1 VAVKDFADDM
11 LGQVEQVP
19 VFGRAFGGTAHDGI
33 PHCENRGDQI
43 MAIFS
48 GLSSWYLLRL
58 RKTAGLFLFRGYRS
72 RNLQDQDHASAS
84 LQQAV
89 RGWVSTAAWCGAATS
104 TKPVFFTLGHDQ
116 LPPIP

>member
-19 VFGRAFGGTAHDGI
+19 AFGRAFGGTAHDGI

-89 RGWVSTAAWCGAATS
+89 RRVGVDGSVVRCGHEHETG
-104 TKPVFFTLGHDQ
+104 FFY
-116 LPPIP
+116 PRS